1 MNKQDLMKLQSCV
14 LRVNIHCDGCKQKV
28 RKSLQKIEGV
38 YSTHIDVEQGKVTV
52 AGNVDPATLIKKLVK
67 SGKHAELWGAQKA
80 PNHQNNQFKN
90 MQIDFAKG
98 GKDNNKSQKGG
109 KDQQKGGPQA
119 HFQQMQQHVKGSKD
133 LKLPS
138 KEQKS
143 VKFNLADDFDDD
155 DGEFDDEFDDDYGS
169 DDDDDFDD
177 DDYDDGFDGLHH
189 KPTKMA
195 LFMGG
200 GHGPNGMM
208 MNGKGKGGGNNGGN
222 SKKGD
227 VFEFPVQMKGSG
239 GKSDGKNG
247 KGGKKDGN
255 DAGTGKNKG
264 ENKKQG
270 GGGVMKIRSFLG
282 FGKSSSGAGKNGE
295 GKNKGGG
302 SKNGG
307 EFPGGGK
314 KGGGGGKNGGGK
326 NGGGYQGESKTGGG
340 KNGGGFMGEGK
351 NGGGGGK
358 NGGGF
363 MGEGKNGGGGG
374 KNGGGFL
381 GEGKNGGGST
391 KGVNNG
397 GVGGR
402 DNSGNW
408 GKQGGGKIDGSHLM
422 SNMQNGFHDMDHH
435 GAGGRNMGQMGNYPM
450 SQMGNY
456 PMGQMGNY
464 PMGQM
469 GNMPAVQGLPAAPAM
484 NAGGYY
490 QGVGQAN
497 PYNQQQYMAA
507 MMMNQQ
513 RAMNGTG
520 MYQPMMYG
528 RPQPAMSYGPQ
539 MAPPA
544 GDHITHMFSDEN
556 TDSCSIM

>member
-1 MNKQDLMKLQSCV
+1 SCV

-28 RKSLQKIEGV
+28 KKSLHKIEGV

-52 AGNVDPATLIKKLVK
+52 TGNVDPATLIKKLVK
-67 SGKHAELWGAQKA
+67 SGKHAELWRAQKA

-119 HFQQMQQHVKGSKD
+119 HFQQMQQHVKGPKD

-138 KEQKS
+138 KDQKS

-155 DGEFDDEFDDDYGS
+155 DGEFDDDYGS

-195 LFMGG
+195 PFMGG

-208 MNGKGKGGGNNGGN
+208 MNGQGKGGGNNGGN
-222 SKKGD
+222 SKKGG
-227 VFEFPVQMKGSG
+227 VFELPVQMKGSG

-247 KGGKKDGN
+247 NGGKKGGN
-255 DAGTGKNKG
+255 DTGTGKNKG
-264 ENKKQG
+264 ENKKHG
-270 GGGVMKIRSFLG
+270 GGGVKKIGSFLG
-282 FGKSSSGAGKNGE
+282 FGKSSSGAGKTDE

-302 SKNGG
+302 SKNGR
-307 EFPGGGK
+307 EFP
-314 KGGGGGKNGGGK
+314 GGGGKNGGGFPGEGK
-326 NGGGYQGESKTGGG
+326 NGGGKHGGGYQGESKTGGG
-340 KNGGGFMGEGK
+340 KNGGGFVGEGK
-351 NGGGGGK
+351 NGGGGGI
-358 NGGGF
+358 
-363 MGEGKNGGGGG
+363 
-374 KNGGGFL
+374 
-381 GEGKNGGGST
+381 

-397 GVGGR
+397 GR
-402 DNSGNW
+402 DNMGNW

-422 SNMQNGFHDMDHH
+422 SNMQNGFYDMDHH

-450 SQMGNY
+450 
-456 PMGQMGNY
+456 GQMGNY
-464 PMGQM
+464 PIAQM
-469 GNMPAVQGLPAAPAM
+469 GNIPAVQGLPAAPPM
-484 NAGGYY
+484 NGGGYY

-513 RAMNGTG
+513 RAMNGAG
-520 MYQPMMYG
+520 MYQPMTYG

-556 TDSCSIM
+556 TSSCSIM